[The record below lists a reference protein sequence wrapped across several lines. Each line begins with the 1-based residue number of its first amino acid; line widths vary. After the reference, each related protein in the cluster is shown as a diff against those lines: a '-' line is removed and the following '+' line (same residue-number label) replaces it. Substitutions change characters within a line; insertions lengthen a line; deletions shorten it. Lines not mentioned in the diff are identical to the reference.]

1 MITWALSLV
10 LSPFSLPF
18 FLLLC
23 IFVGSGFPACT
34 VPAFV
39 IQMDVK
45 TDGLAYATVVTVLK
59 SFSLAHLAG

>member
-1 MITWALSLV
+1 MITSALSLV
-10 LSPFSLPF
+10 LLPFSLPS

-23 IFVGSGFPACT
+23 TFVGPGFPACT

-45 TDGLAYATVVTVLK
+45 KDGVAYANVVTVLK

>member
-1 MITWALSLV
+1 MVTLALSLV
-10 LSPFSLPF
+10 LSPFSLPSF
-18 FLLLC
+18 ILLS
-23 IFVGSGFPACT
+23 FVDPGLPACT